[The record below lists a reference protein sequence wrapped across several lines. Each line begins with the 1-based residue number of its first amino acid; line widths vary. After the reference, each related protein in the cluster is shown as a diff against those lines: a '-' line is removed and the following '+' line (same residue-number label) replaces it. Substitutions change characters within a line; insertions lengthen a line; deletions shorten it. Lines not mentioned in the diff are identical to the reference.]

1 MLSGINRLFPL
12 PTIVIDFN
20 VYYTVPYTT
29 LSRKLNTY
37 SPYISHHNCTHPT
50 KYRAIHFL
58 FNAVFLP
65 CSVPAA
71 VPSEISIP
79 SILFCH
85 AVCFAVF
92 VVIEPQFAQQAVAC
106 ASFFSFVEIK
116 SCIFHILC
124 NFTRCPLLPFLNFSP
139 LIYLLFL
146 FPFCAILSMKFV
158 LLKEAK

>member
-1 MLSGINRLFPL
+1 VLSGINRLFSL

-37 SPYISHHNCTHPT
+37 SPYISHHSCTHPT

-71 VPSEISIP
+71 VPFEISIP
-79 SILFCH
+79 SISFCH
-85 AVCFAVF
+85 TVRFAIF
-92 VVIEPQFAQQAVAC
+92 VVIEPRFAQQAVTRT
-106 ASFFSFVEIK
+106 SFFS
-116 SCIFHILC
+116 
-124 NFTRCPLLPFLNFSP
+124 
-139 LIYLLFL
+139 
-146 FPFCAILSMKFV
+146 V
-158 LLKEAK
+158 LLKSRVVYFIFYVTLPAVPFCPFRIFLRSFSYCFFSHFVLY